1 MTATGSLEVLDHG
14 EPLTIFYEDL
24 VKYHGRSS
32 IGGVALGFKVME
44 RAFPLL
50 DGGRAPERYDVT
62 VDTAFAGPGTRDALE
77 MVTRAVTGGRYT
89 VDLTLRPDAPEAPD
103 GRFSFRFGYRSNA
116 VELVLRPGLVS
127 NEFIAM
133 ARRPDRSPTDE
144 VRLTGMKE
152 ELAAL
157 LMSRPAHD
165 VFEAGDVRSRTGG

>member
-1 MTATGSLEVLDHG
+1 MTGAAPLRVLDHG
-14 EPLTIFYEDL
+14 EPVSISYDDL
-24 VKYHGRSS
+24 LKYHGRSS

-89 VDLTLRPDAPEAPD
+89 VDLTLRPDAPEAPE
-103 GRFSFRFGYRSNA
+103 GRFSFRFGYRDTS
-116 VELVLRPGLVS
+116 VDLLLRPGVVS
-127 NEFIAM
+127 DEFIAM
-133 ARRPDRSPTDE
+133 ARRPDRTPEDE
-144 VRLTGMKE
+144 RRLTEMKE

-157 LMSRPAHD
+157 VMERPAED
-165 VFEAGDVRSRTGG
+165 VFEAG